1 MFRYGMFS
9 GGRFLAFLLMSSAL
23 LTGLSAV
30 ALAAEK
36 DNNSLPFDVRIIID
50 ISGSMKQTDPN
61 NLRIPAI
68 KLLLELMPE
77 GAQAG
82 IWTFGRY
89 VNNIVPVAEVD
100 ADWRD
105 QAKKAAISISS
116 LGLQTNLSGALNDAA
131 WGLSA
136 DSGFQQSIILLTD
149 GKLDM
154 AKAGAADAEQINA
167 QDRKKLMSQVLEKY
181 RVAGAN
187 VHTLALSDL
196 ADKDLL
202 QEIALETDG
211 LYSEAQDAESLM
223 KAFLRAFD
231 RAIPADQVP
240 MVDNTFVI
248 DDSVNE
254 YTALIFKHSES
265 TQETVILTPSG
276 DRWSEL
282 EHPKSVRWHKD
293 IRFDLITIKQPE
305 AGTWIA
311 EANLDPSNR
320 VTILSDLALEVDGIP
335 ATIFPGDKLDVE
347 ITLMNNGD
355 VLDKKEILSL
365 TDMSITVITASGI
378 EGSKVFSDPE
388 SPPVDGVYREG
399 LNRLKELGQY
409 QIDVIAKSRT
419 FQRKRSFAT
428 TMIKPVEITHGAD
441 EVNGVYRIAV
451 KGLSDNLDVES
462 SRVIAKIK
470 SPDDNT
476 IIQSVAFDEQV
487 QAWVTNIEATKGPGQ
502 YRVDLNVRGVTQSGR
517 NFKIKPEVIIFD
529 LPIKSAVAE
538 SNMADQTAVDI
549 GAVSEEA
556 VAETLVSAVT
566 VEKDVENLEVTD
578 ADQKIKVIE
587 KIEKIEKIEEI
598 APDVALNAEIANDIQ
613 ETLTDELQ
621 ADDNIGPLD
630 DGTAVVE
637 KGLAWWIYLSSIL
650 FAISVISA
658 CVWWFIFRKSTV
670 VVDAQTSVEEEGVM
684 AEAEVVEDNVAGDF
698 NSSTEV
704 GEESISSAGGPSTAE
719 ELDKRNN
726 TDDNFDEDF
735 SIDPDDNV
743 DTDENSW
750 GEFDNV
756 DNDEDIDKDNDEN
769 INKDNNEDNDEEDGQ
784 NK

>member
-1 MFRYGMFS
+1 MFRYRMFS
-9 GGRFLAFLLMSSAL
+9 GAKFLAFLLLSSAL
-23 LTGLSAV
+23 LTGFSAV

-61 NLRIPAI
+61 NLRIPAL

-100 ADWRD
+100 ADWRE
-105 QAKKAAISISS
+105 QAKKAAINISS

-167 QDRKKLMSQVLEKY
+167 QERKKLMSQVLEKY

-265 TQETVILTPSG
+265 TQETALLTPSG

-311 EANLDPSNR
+311 EANFDPSNR
-320 VTILSDLALEVDGIP
+320 VTILSDLALKVDGIP
-335 ATIFPGDKLDVE
+335 ATIFPGDMLDVE
-347 ITLMNNGD
+347 IMLINNGD

-365 TDMSITVITASGI
+365 TDMSITVITESGI

-441 EVNGVYRIAV
+441 EINGVYRIAV

-487 QAWVTNIEATKGPGQ
+487 QAWVANIEATKGPGQ

-529 LPIKSAVAE
+529 LPIKSAGAE
-538 SNMADQTAVDI
+538 SNIADQITVDG

-566 VEKDVENLEVTD
+566 LEKDVENLEVTE
-578 ADQKIKVIE
+578 ADQKIKVTVT
-587 KIEKIEKIEEI
+587 EKIEEI
-598 APDVALNAEIANDIQ
+598 APDDALNAEMANDIQ
-613 ETLTDELQ
+613 EPLIDELQ
-621 ADDNIGPLD
+621 AVDNIGPLD
-630 DGTAVVE
+630 EDTAVVE
-637 KGLAWWIYLSSIL
+637 EGLAWWIYLLSIL
-650 FAISVISA
+650 FTISVISA
-658 CVWWFIFRKSTV
+658 CVWWFIFRKSADA
-670 VVDAQTSVEEEGVM
+670 VDAQASVEVEGM
-684 AEAEVVEDNVAGDF
+684 TAEAEVAEVVEDNVAGDF
-698 NSSTEV
+698 DSLTEV
-704 GEESISSAGGPSTAE
+704 GEEKISSAGGPSTAE
-719 ELDKRNN
+719 ELDNRKN

-756 DNDEDIDKDNDEN
+756 DNDEDIDDGKDIDKEEGEN
-769 INKDNNEDNDEEDGQ
+769 K
-784 NK
+784 